1 LRARSLNGT
10 PISAIYAIQFYLNTI
25 RFLYKFGRNG
35 GSFARR
41 EGHQIMR
48 HDQHASSPSGLP
60 GRLLPALDDGLNS
73 VRLTGHVKWFDSA
86 KGYGFVKPTEGS
98 ADILL
103 HQSCVRQSGFK
114 SVREGA
120 TVVCEAVPGPRGL
133 QAIRVVALDNSTAQ
147 PVAIMADRS
156 QRPAAEPRGPAFDAT
171 VKWFNRAKGY
181 GFVSR
186 GPGTPDIFVH
196 METLRRCNIA
206 ELREGQPVK
215 VRLGDGH
222 KGELAAYIALAD

>member
-1 LRARSLNGT
+1 
-10 PISAIYAIQFYLNTI
+10 
-25 RFLYKFGRNG
+25 
-35 GSFARR
+35 
-41 EGHQIMR
+41 MR
-48 HDQHASSPSGLP
+48 HDEHTSQPSSQGA
-60 GRLLPALDDGLNS
+60 GRPLSTPDSLNAA
-73 VRLTGHVKWFDSA
+73 RMTGHVKWFDSA
-86 KGYGFVKPTEGS
+86 KCYGFVKPLDGG

-133 QAIRVVALDNSTAQ
+133 QAVKIVALDNSTAQ
-147 PVAIMADRS
+147 PVAAVADRT
-156 QRPAAEPRGPAFDAT
+156 QRGAAEPHGPAFEAA

-196 METLRRCNIA
+196 METLRRCNIT
-206 ELREGQPVK
+206 ELREGQMVK
-215 VRLGDGH
+215 VRLGDGN
-222 KGELAAYIALAD
+222 KGELAAHIVLLSD

>member
-1 LRARSLNGT
+1 MRYDEQTSPPSHMGA
-10 PISAIYAIQFYLNTI
+10 
-25 RFLYKFGRNG
+25 
-35 GSFARR
+35 
-41 EGHQIMR
+41 GH
-48 HDQHASSPSGLP
+48 LP
-60 GRLLPALDDGLNS
+60 PALGGLNAAR
-73 VRLTGHVKWFDSA
+73 VTGHVKWFDSA
-86 KGYGFVKPTEGS
+86 KGYGFVKPQDGG

-114 SVREGA
+114 AVREGA

-133 QAIRVVALDNSTAQ
+133 QAVRIIALDNSTAQ
-147 PVAIMADRS
+147 PVAAFGERP
-156 QRPAAEPRGPAFDAT
+156 QRCVAEPRGPVFDAV

-206 ELREGQPVK
+206 ELREGQMVK
-215 VRLGDGH
+215 VRLGDGG
-222 KGELAAYIALAD
+222 KGELAAYIALLAD